1 MAKADRILEFF
12 PSYCGATDSTKL
24 LHEVTEMLAWPL
36 EEADTHLL
44 RIQRAHRLKVAE
56 QADDIVKLAGAL
68 NLTAFH
74 FEDILS
80 DKDLDYETKL
90 SLMRDRVRRVARV
103 HLVGLGTPVAIL
115 ETAAI
120 FLNATV
126 VSEKPGAPL
135 IVHSDHDGFSHR
147 ATIEFSHFPEKPRD
161 QIFLYENPIRRKKIE
176 PAERWQLNSW
186 IVENVSP
193 APAPVR
199 LLIEGVSDHTVLPSV
214 FCPDTG
220 EGILFNGFI
229 PAGKKL
235 VIDQFNGATL
245 DQHPVDDWVIYFKGG
260 IFDFAGVNSSD
271 FSQPASQE
279 GEPLDTSSE
288 EELVAAAFHQPAK
301 TPAAPTGRSE
311 WRFKVAEGVCDG
323 TLYDFSAFTTPN
335 EAVGIYDNDFNY
347 DGCVFDFDGGAIVG
361 LAWDERI
368 PCSFKLVL
376 PANVPRPAAV
386 ASAPP
391 AEPGRT
397 ARNGSS
403 GAGSEPSGRAA
414 RAPDPAPNCAS
425 RIGSILPRFKP
436 AGIRAFVDNARPAW
450 ILGQSSIRDES
461 AKDGEG
467 ISVHPAVLRTHGTE
481 MLAPLDAGQ

>member
-1 MAKADRILEFF
+1 MAKAERILELF

-24 LHEVTEMLAWPL
+24 LHEVTRMLAAPL

-44 RIQRAHRLKVAE
+44 RIQRAHRIRVAE
-56 QADDIVKLAGAL
+56 HADDIVRLAGAL

-80 DKDLDYETKL
+80 DETLDYEQKL
-90 SLMRDRVRRVARV
+90 KLMRERVRRIARL
-103 HLVGLGTPVAIL
+103 HLIGLGTPVAML

-120 FLNATV
+120 FLNATIV
-126 VSEKPGAPL
+126 RENAEAPL
-135 IVHSDHDGFSHR
+135 IDHVDEDGFSHR
-147 ATIEFSHFPEKPRD
+147 ATIEFSHLPDKPRD
-161 QIFLYENPIRRKKIE
+161 EILLYENPIRRKKVE

-199 LLIEGVSDHTVLPSV
+199 LLIEGVSDHTVMPSV

-220 EGILFNGFI
+220 EGILFNGFV
-229 PAGKKL
+229 PAGKQL

-245 DQHPVDDWVIYFKGG
+245 DDHPVDDWVIYFKGG
-260 IFDFAGVNSSD
+260 IYDFAGVNNSN
-271 FSQPASQE
+271 FVEPATRE
-279 GEPLDTSSE
+279 LPPLDASNE
-288 EELVAAAFHQPAK
+288 EDLVSAAFRQAIK
-301 TPAAPTGRSE
+301 TPAAPAGRSE

-323 TLYDFSAFTTPN
+323 TLYDFSAFAMPS
-335 EAVGIYDNDFNY
+335 EPVGIYDNDFNF
-347 DGCVFDFDGGAIVG
+347 DGCVFDFEAGAIVG

-376 PANVPRPAAV
+376 PANTPAN
-386 ASAPP
+386 S
-391 AEPGRT
+391 T
-397 ARNGSS
+397 
-403 GAGSEPSGRAA
+403 
-414 RAPDPAPNCAS
+414 S

-436 AGIRAFVDNARPAW
+436 AGIRAFVDNARAAW
-450 ILGQSSIRDES
+450 VLGKSTIRDES
-461 AKDGEG
+461 AQDGEG
-467 ISVHPAVLRTHGTE
+467 ISAHPAVLHAHGTE

>member
-1 MAKADRILEFF
+1 MAKAERILEFF

-24 LHEVTEMLAWPL
+24 LHEVTRMLADPL
-36 EEADTHLL
+36 EQADTHLL
-44 RIQRAHRLKVAE
+44 RIQRAHRIKVAE
-56 QADDIVKLAGAL
+56 NADDIVRLAGAL

-74 FEDILS
+74 FEDLLG
-80 DKDLDYETKL
+80 DKDLDYEQKL
-90 SLMRDRVRRVARV
+90 TLMRERVRRIARL
-103 HLVGLGTPVAIL
+103 HLLGLGTPGAML

-120 FLNATV
+120 FLNATIV
-126 VSEKPGAPL
+126 AEKQNAPP
-135 IVHSDHDGFSHR
+135 IVHFAEDGFSHR
-147 ATIEFSHFPEKPRD
+147 ATIEFSHLPDKPRE
-161 QIFLYENPIRRKKIE
+161 QIFLYENPIRRKKVE

-193 APAPVR
+193 APAPLR
-199 LLIEGVSDHTVLPSV
+199 LLIEGISDHTVMPSV

-229 PAGKKL
+229 PAGKQL

-245 DQHPVDDWVIYFKGG
+245 DEHPVDDWVIYFKGG
-260 IFDFAGVNSSD
+260 IYDFAGVNNSD
-271 FSQPASQE
+271 FIQPSQPE
-279 GEPLDTSSE
+279 LRPLDPSNE
-288 EELVAAAFHQPAK
+288 EDLVAAAFRQTVK
-301 TPAAPTGRSE
+301 TPIAPTGRSE
-311 WRFKVAEGVCDG
+311 WRFKVTEGVCDG
-323 TLYDFSAFTTPN
+323 TLYDFSAYAMPS
-335 EAVGIYDNDFNY
+335 EPVGVYDNDFNF

-376 PANVPRPAAV
+376 PTNVPQA
-386 ASAPP
+386 
-391 AEPGRT
+391 
-397 ARNGSS
+397 GSS
-403 GAGSEPSGRAA
+403 TT
-414 RAPDPAPNCAS
+414 PNYAS

-450 ILGQSSIRDES
+450 VLGQSSLRNES
-461 AKDGEG
+461 ANEGEG

>member
-1 MAKADRILEFF
+1 MAKAERILELF

-24 LHEVTEMLAWPL
+24 LHEVTRMLAAPL

-44 RIQRAHRLKVAE
+44 RIQRAHRIRVAE
-56 QADDIVKLAGAL
+56 HADDIVRLAGAL

-80 DKDLDYETKL
+80 DETLDYEQKL
-90 SLMRDRVRRVARV
+90 KLMRERVRRVARL
-103 HLVGLGTPVAIL
+103 HLIGLGTPVAML

-120 FLNATV
+120 FLNATIV
-126 VSEKPGAPL
+126 RENAEAPL
-135 IVHSDHDGFSHR
+135 IDHVDEDGFSHR
-147 ATIEFSHFPEKPRD
+147 ATIEFSHLPDKPRD
-161 QIFLYENPIRRKKIE
+161 EILLYENPIRRKKVE

-199 LLIEGVSDHTVLPSV
+199 LLIEGVSDHTVMPSV

-220 EGILFNGFI
+220 EGILFNGFV
-229 PAGKKL
+229 PAGKQL

-245 DQHPVDDWVIYFKGG
+245 DDHPVDDWVIYFKGG
-260 IFDFAGVNSSD
+260 IYDFAGVNNSN
-271 FSQPASQE
+271 FVEPATRE
-279 GEPLDTSSE
+279 LPPLDASNE
-288 EELVAAAFHQPAK
+288 EDLVSAAFRQAIK
-301 TPAAPTGRSE
+301 TPAAPAGRSE

-323 TLYDFSAFTTPN
+323 TLYDFSAFAMPS
-335 EAVGIYDNDFNY
+335 EPVGIYDNDFNF
-347 DGCVFDFDGGAIVG
+347 DGCVFDFEAGAIVG

-376 PANVPRPAAV
+376 PANTPAN
-386 ASAPP
+386 S
-391 AEPGRT
+391 T
-397 ARNGSS
+397 
-403 GAGSEPSGRAA
+403 
-414 RAPDPAPNCAS
+414 S

-436 AGIRAFVDNARPAW
+436 AGIRAFVDNARAAW
-450 ILGQSSIRDES
+450 VLGKSTIRDES
-461 AKDGEG
+461 AQDGEG
-467 ISVHPAVLRTHGTE
+467 ISAHPAVLHAHGTE

>member
-12 PSYCGATDSTKL
+12 PSYCGATDGTKL
-24 LHEVTEMLAWPL
+24 LHEVTQMLAAPL
-36 EEADTHLL
+36 EQADTHLF

-56 QADDIVKLAGAL
+56 EVDDIVRLAAAL
-68 NLTAFH
+68 NLAAFH

-80 DKDLDYETKL
+80 DKDLDYQQKL
-90 SLMRDRVRRVARV
+90 SLMRDRVRRIARV
-103 HLVGLGTPVAIL
+103 HLIGLGTPVALI

-120 FLNATV
+120 FLNAIV
-126 VSEKPGAPL
+126 VPEKAGDPL
-135 IVHSDHDGFSHR
+135 IVHSDQDGFSHK
-147 ATIEFSHFPEKPRD
+147 ATIEFSYLTEKPRE
-161 QIFLYENPIRRKKIE
+161 QIFLYENPIRRKKVE

-193 APAPVR
+193 ARAPVR

-245 DQHPVDDWVIYFKGG
+245 DEHPVDDWVIYFKGG
-260 IFDFAGVNSSD
+260 IFDFAGLNNAD
-271 FSQPASQE
+271 FIPQSNTDL
-279 GEPLDTSSE
+279 EPLDASG
-288 EELVAAAFHQPAK
+288 ELVSAAFHQPAK

-311 WRFKVAEGVCDG
+311 WRFKVAEGVYDG
-323 TLYDFSAFTTPN
+323 TAYDFSAFITPS
-335 EAVGIYDNDFNY
+335 EAVGIYDNDFNF
-347 DGCVFDFDGGAIVG
+347 DGCVYDFDGGAIVG

-376 PANVPRPAAV
+376 PANVPRPGVGDKAGKNKN
-386 ASAPP
+386 SAP
-391 AEPGRT
+391 
-397 ARNGSS
+397 
-403 GAGSEPSGRAA
+403 
-414 RAPDPAPNCAS
+414 APETSAPNHAS

-436 AGIRAFVDNARPAW
+436 AGIRAFVDNATAAW
-450 ILGQSSIRDES
+450 ILGQSSLRDES
-461 AKDGEG
+461 AKDGDG

-481 MLAPLDAGQ
+481 MLAPLNAGQ